1 MGALYG
7 VDVGDDLGVR
17 TTATSYDD
25 YSGDPPE
32 GVPGIAEVVAPVG
45 DFLDLIPDVGL
56 ALTAG
61 DGALLVDPSITRD
74 NRTVDARYAEF
85 DVDEFIAIEG
95 KPRAVTD
102 LVNVIA
108 PQMLVTGLGEL
119 ETYPEPEATVV
130 DSQARWLPQTPRYP
144 ANLQW
149 FPFSVNGAEDRL
161 VNGGKDFAQLKAL
174 TWTEVA
180 LQPWLTFSGLSTVVT
195 GAQGDLT
202 WYSSSGATP
211 TIASGYTYVRG
222 GGFVSQPAMVMRGG
236 QYLFS
241 DTLAWESD
249 QVTIAMVV
257 VIRTPRGEW
266 CPVVESVPTLDA
278 TQAPISLR
286 YHRSGVLALWSGS
299 VLGEIQLQAG
309 ITRPNQPVIVALN
322 INFAETTAT
331 VACVDTATHVISS
344 TLPSRPTLR
353 PRLVMGYSRLGGA
366 PASMEVLE
374 VDYWTT
380 NFTQADLLE
389 RLAQLDRIYGVSSS

>member
-25 YSGDPPE
+25 YAGDPPE

-45 DFLDLIPDVGL
+45 DFVDLVPDVAL
-56 ALTAG
+56 ALATS
-61 DGALLVDPSITRD
+61 DGALLVDPAITRD
-74 NRTVDARYAEF
+74 LRTVDARYAEF
-85 DVDEFIAIEG
+85 DVDDFIAISG
-95 KPRAVTD
+95 QPRVITD

-119 ETYPEPEATVV
+119 ETYPEPEVAVV
-130 DSQARWLPQTPRYP
+130 DSQARWLPQVPRYP

-161 VNGGKDFAQLKAL
+161 VNGGKDFAQLRAL
-174 TWTEVA
+174 TWSEMS
-180 LQPWLTFSGLSTVVT
+180 LQPWLSFSGLSTVVT
-195 GAQGDLT
+195 GAQGNLS
-202 WYSSSGATP
+202 WYASSGATP

-257 VIRTPRGEW
+257 VIRTPKGEW
-266 CPVVESVPTLDA
+266 SPVVESVPTLDA
-278 TQAPISLR
+278 TQAPVSLR
-286 YHRSGVLALWSGS
+286 YHRSGVLTLWGGS
-299 VLGEIQLQAG
+299 ALGEIQLQAG

-322 INFAETTAT
+322 IDFAQVTAT
-331 VACVDTATHVISS
+331 VACVDTATHVVTAS
-344 TLPSRPTLR
+344 LPARPTLR

-389 RLAQLDRIYGVSSS
+389 RLARLDRIYGVSSS